1 MISFMLNSILICIQ
15 SFIGLWLI
23 LFSIAFIS
31 FIVFLLQIGWNEL
44 KIWRRKR
51 NGK

>member
-23 LFSIAFIS
+23 LF
-31 FIVFLLQIGWNEL
+31 IVFLLQLGWNEL